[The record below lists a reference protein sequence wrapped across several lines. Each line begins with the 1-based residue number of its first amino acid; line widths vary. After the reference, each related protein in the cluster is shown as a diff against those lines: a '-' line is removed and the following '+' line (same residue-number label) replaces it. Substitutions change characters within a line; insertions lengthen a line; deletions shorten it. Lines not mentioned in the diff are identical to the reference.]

1 MTTPPPISA
10 TITDGI
16 RAVSLDLD
24 DTLWAIGPV
33 IERAERKLYDWLHE
47 HYPRVADHTG
57 RDTMHALRVAV
68 MDEHPHRHHDY
79 TFLRREMLLRLARAA
94 GYQDEVADEAFAAFQ
109 SWRNE
114 LTPFDDVLPA
124 LEWLKDRYAVVAL
137 TNGNADL
144 DVIGLGHLFD
154 HVVTARAVG
163 AAKPHPR
170 MFEVALERL
179 GLAAHEVLHVG
190 DEPTDDIEG
199 ARSAGWRSVWM
210 DRFGRSWPDGVAP
223 ADSRVRH
230 LGELVDALEPGG

>member
-1 MTTPPPISA
+1 MTTPPEFTADSA
-10 TITDGI
+10 VGI

-24 DTLWAIGPV
+24 DTLWDTVPV
-33 IERAERKLYDWLHE
+33 IERAERKLYDWLHDR
-47 HYPRVADHTG
+47 YPRVADHTG
-57 RDTMHALRVAV
+57 RETMHALRVAV
-68 MDEHPHRHHDY
+68 MDEHPHRHYDY

-94 GYQDEVADEAFAAFQ
+94 DYPDELADEAFAAF
-109 SWRNE
+109 SRWRNE
-114 LTPFDDVLPA
+114 LTPFDDVVPA
-124 LEWLKDRYAVVAL
+124 LEWLKERYPIVAL

-179 GLAAHEVLHVG
+179 GMAAHEVLHVG
-190 DEPTDDIEG
+190 DAPTDDVEG

-210 DRFGRSWPDGVAP
+210 DRFGRPWPREVAP
-223 ADSRVRH
+223 ADHRIGN
-230 LGELVDALEPGG
+230 LGELVVALGG